1 MALMVRMSVG
11 QVQKEMGESWELEGG
26 VAYDKERVD
35 DERTFHQTKMKITK
49 PRWYHNGLSHWR
61 SGLAGVERLTV
72 ALLLSCVL
80 ERDAKVEA
88 PQDEVGGAR

>member
-1 MALMVRMSVG
+1 M
-11 QVQKEMGESWELEGG
+11 E
-26 VAYDKERVD
+26 
-35 DERTFHQTKMKITK
+35 ITK
-49 PRWYHNGLSHWR
+49 QRWYHNGLSHWR

-88 PQDEVGGAR
+88 PQDEVGGARQHQSRHKEVPTAWLRM